1 MKHLVKTNCALVVM
15 RQVFHECDTYNHI
28 LLTDKIVER
37 RVVYSNRGAAS
48 VFPIYLYPD
57 SNELDTSNTRRP
69 NLNLDLVANIAEHL
83 GLRFIPD
90 HEAPE
95 AKTPAGRKPKGL
107 FTPLDLL
114 DYTYAVLHCPSYREK
129 YKELLKIDFPRVPYP
144 KDATSFFALAEKGAR
159 LRALHLMEAPEL
171 QKLITAYPVSGSNT
185 VDKIDWTG
193 LEEDEP
199 EGLGRVAI
207 NAEQYF
213 DHVPRKAWDFW
224 IGGYQPAR
232 KWLKDRKGR
241 TLAAEDIFHWQR
253 IIVALIGT
261 AKIMEEIEAEAPV

>member
-1 MKHLVKTNCALVVM
+1 LSNCPICTGTFYLGNKGQDYLVPL
-15 RQVFHECDTYNHI
+15 
-28 LLTDKIVER
+28 
-37 RVVYSNRGAAS
+37 
-48 VFPIYLYPD
+48 YLY
-57 SNELDTSNTRRP
+57 SESKELDASLRHP
-69 NLNLDLVANIAEHL
+69 NLNPDIVADIAKRLHL
-83 GLRFIPD
+83 HFVPD

-95 AKTPAGRKPKGL
+95 AKTPTGRKPKDI

-114 DYTYAVLHCPSYREK
+114 DYIYAVLHCPSYREK
-129 YKELLKIDFPRVPYP
+129 YNELLKIDFPRVPYP
-144 KDATSFFALAEKGAR
+144 NDAESFFALAEKGAR
-159 LRALHLMEAPEL
+159 LRALHLMEAPEF

-185 VDKIDWTG
+185 VDKIEWVDP
-193 LEEDEP
+193 EDEP
-199 EGLGRVAI
+199 ESLGRVSI

-253 IIVALIGT
+253 IIVALVGT
-261 AKIMEEIEAEAPV
+261 AKIMEEIEAEAGGCYD